1 MDSERT
7 EEDLPY
13 LETRGCRIWPLGHL
27 SRKWTEKML
36 LTHVSKAVKYRDMD
50 MVVQPKPSQVG
61 NSFELILRRL
71 MAAPTR
77 RHELSA
83 RTSRALASVLQ
94 EWHETGYVNAQ
105 IHRIANRAGMS
116 TATLY
121 RLFPDKDAINCDA
134 LKLGNDILV
143 GLLTV
148 EHTHPNPIHRLTE
161 MVRNHG
167 ETLREDYV
175 RELLLSQTLMLS
187 ELSIKDKV
195 REIAREGQNQIK
207 QFWQSQIQ
215 ELVKQDLI
223 HLEDADWQEC
233 RLTGSMQS
241 RAFGRHL
248 WGFPEYVP
256 EISWESD
263 AHAIVQDF
271 FKLYGTT
278 KFHSMSLTYNW
289 DWKTG

>member
-1 MDSERT
+1 M
-7 EEDLPY
+7 EEELTY
-13 LETRGCRIWPLGHL
+13 LEARGCRIWPPGHL
-27 SRKWTEKML
+27 SRKRTKLML
-36 LTHVSKAVKYRDMD
+36 LTHMIKAVKYRGTDMD
-50 MVVQPKPSQVG
+50 AQPKPPASG
-61 NSFELILRRL
+61 NSFELIVRRL
-71 MAAPTR
+71 LAAPAR
-77 RHELSA
+77 RHDLNT
-83 RTSRALASVLQ
+83 RTNRVLASVLQ

-148 EHTHPNPIHRLTE
+148 EQTHPNPIHRLTE

-187 ELSIKDKV
+187 ELTIKDKV

-207 QFWQSQIQ
+207 QFWQNKIQ
-215 ELVKQDLI
+215 ELVKQGLI
-223 HLEDADWQEC
+223 QLEDTDWQEC

-241 RAFGRHL
+241 RALGRHL

-278 KFHSMSLTYNW
+278 KFHTMSLTYNW